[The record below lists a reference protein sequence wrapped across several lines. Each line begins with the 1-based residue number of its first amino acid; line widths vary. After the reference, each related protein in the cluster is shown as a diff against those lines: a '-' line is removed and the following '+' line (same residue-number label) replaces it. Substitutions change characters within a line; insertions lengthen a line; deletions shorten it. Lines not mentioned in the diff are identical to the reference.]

1 MKSSLKHAMCMA
13 LSCVSTLWAQDSLYP
28 TTDVYDSIEV
38 LPYKM
43 HGWHLHEAQVKDL
56 FSRKDIRTVIE
67 VGSWLGKWTIQ
78 IAKMLPEGGVIYAV
92 DHWKGSVEHHNAG
105 SLESTF
111 LPKLFEQFL
120 SNVIQS
126 KVRDKVMP
134 VRMNSL
140 AAAKLFREQGITAD
154 LIYID
159 ASHDYR
165 SVLADITAWYPLV
178 AEGGTFSGDDW
189 NLGDVP
195 RAVTDFAKRR
205 GLTVCHVG
213 DFWWYE

>member
-1 MKSSLKHAMCMA
+1 MKSLALLVLLSSLPLQSNEHF
-13 LSCVSTLWAQDSLYP
+13 STDI
-28 TTDVYDSIEV
+28 YDQIQV

-43 HGWHLHEAQVKDL
+43 HGWHLHEGIVKEI
-56 FSRKDIRTVIE
+56 FAEKEIHTVIE
-67 VGSWLGKWTIQ
+67 VGCWLGKWTTQ
-78 IAKMLPEGGVIYAV
+78 IAKMLPEGGYIYAV
-92 DHWKGSVEHHNAG
+92 DHWKGSVEHYNAG
-105 SLESTF
+105 SVEASF

-120 SNVIQS
+120 SNVIHSGVQ
-126 KVRDKVMP
+126 DKVVP

-140 AAAKLFREQGITAD
+140 AAAKEFRNKGIKAD

-165 SVLADITAWYPLV
+165 SVMADLNAWYPLL
-178 AEGGTFSGDDW
+178 AEGGIFSGDDW

-205 GLTVCHVG
+205 GLTVRHVG